1 MEAKSKQVMKLRP
14 GTIRLLQVARRHRE
28 LSPDR
33 RDVVADAIRLHRAD
47 GYRVR
52 ARLSPANDL
61 RDAVLGLDY
70 TRQKRRV

>member
-1 MEAKSKQVMKLRP
+1 MKLRP
-14 GTIRLLQVARRHRE
+14 ATIRLLQVARQHRE
-28 LSPDR
+28 LPPDR

-52 ARLSPANDL
+52 ARLFPATDL

-70 TRQKRRV
+70 TRQKRRI